1 MQKLTGK
8 YLFFKTVIHL
18 LFLLMTLVFSIPAVY
33 LFKSGDNSVSLTVR
47 CVSSLSF
54 VVLALFWHY
63 VIRRSNL
70 SKISKGAYLAGE
82 LLPITFWTVVGN
94 LILYIPS
101 GSLVPPEP
109 KWYAYLFF
117 PFSACSYLTNNLLLG
132 SLLQIL
138 LCALTLFLLYGLKK
152 RKDPSLS
159 GSLSQTVLSAEVSE
173 TEAQAEEDAEGT
185 GAKEN
190 GAEEMTEESE
200 EKEEEEEEN
209 KKEGENGRHD

>member
-18 LFLLMTLVFSIPAVY
+18 LFLLMTLVFSIPAFY

-82 LLPITFWTVVGN
+82 LLPITFC
-94 LILYIPS
+94 I
-101 GSLVPPEP
+101 SLPEALFRRSRNGTPISFSPFPPVP
-109 KWYAYLFF
+109 
-117 PFSACSYLTNNLLLG
+117 
-132 SLLQIL
+132 I
-138 LCALTLFLLYGLKK
+138 
-152 RKDPSLS
+152 
-159 GSLSQTVLSAEVSE
+159 SQTICS
-173 TEAQAEEDAEGT
+173 
-185 GAKEN
+185 
-190 GAEEMTEESE
+190 
-200 EKEEEEEEN
+200 
-209 KKEGENGRHD
+209 

>member
-18 LFLLMTLVFSIPAVY
+18 LFLLMTLVFSIPAFY

-138 LCALTLFLLYGLKK
+138 LCAHPFPALRTEKK
-152 RKDPSLS
+152 KGPFPFRKPFPNCAFRRSLRNRS
-159 GSLSQTVLSAEVSE
+159 
-173 TEAQAEEDAEGT
+173 T
-185 GAKEN
+185 G
-190 GAEEMTEESE
+190 
-200 EKEEEEEEN
+200 
-209 KKEGENGRHD
+209 

>member
-18 LFLLMTLVFSIPAVY
+18 LFLLMTLVFSIPAFY

-109 KWYAYLFF
+109 KWYAYPLFRLFLSHKQSALRQLTADPFVCPHPFPALRTEKKKGPF
-117 PFSACSYLTNNLLLG
+117 PFRKPFPNCAFRR
-132 SLLQIL
+132 SL
-138 LCALTLFLLYGLKK
+138 
-152 RKDPSLS
+152 RNRS
-159 GSLSQTVLSAEVSE
+159 
-173 TEAQAEEDAEGT
+173 T
-185 GAKEN
+185 G
-190 GAEEMTEESE
+190 
-200 EKEEEEEEN
+200 
-209 KKEGENGRHD
+209 

>member
-1 MQKLTGK
+1 M
-8 YLFFKTVIHL
+8 
-18 LFLLMTLVFSIPAVY
+18 
-33 LFKSGDNSVSLTVR
+33 
-47 CVSSLSF
+47 
-54 VVLALFWHY
+54 
-63 VIRRSNL
+63 
-70 SKISKGAYLAGE
+70 
-82 LLPITFWTVVGN
+82 PITFWTVVGN

-159 GSLSQTVLSAEVSE
+159 GSLSQTTPPAEVSE
-173 TEAQAEEDAEGT
+173 PEAQTEEDAEGT

-200 EKEEEEEEN
+200 EKEEEN
-209 KKEGENGRHD
+209 KEEGENGRHD

>member
-1 MQKLTGK
+1 M
-8 YLFFKTVIHL
+8 
-18 LFLLMTLVFSIPAVY
+18 
-33 LFKSGDNSVSLTVR
+33 
-47 CVSSLSF
+47 
-54 VVLALFWHY
+54 
-63 VIRRSNL
+63 
-70 SKISKGAYLAGE
+70 
-82 LLPITFWTVVGN
+82 PITFWTVVGN

-200 EKEEEEEEN
+200 EKEEEEEN

>member
-18 LFLLMTLVFSIPAVY
+18 LFLLMTLVFSIPAFY
-33 LFKSGDNSVSLTVR
+33 LFKSGGNSISLTVR

-54 VVLALFWHY
+54 VVLALFWYY

-159 GSLSQTVLSAEVSE
+159 GSLSQTAPPAEVSE
-173 TEAQAEEDAEGT
+173 PEAQTDEDAEGAE
-185 GAKEN
+185 AKEN

-200 EKEEEEEEN
+200 EKEEN
-209 KKEGENGRHD
+209 KEEGENGRHD